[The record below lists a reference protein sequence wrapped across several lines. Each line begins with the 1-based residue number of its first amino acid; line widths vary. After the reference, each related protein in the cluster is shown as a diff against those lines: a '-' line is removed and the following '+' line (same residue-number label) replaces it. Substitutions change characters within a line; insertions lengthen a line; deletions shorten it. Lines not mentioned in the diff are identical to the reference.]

1 MKTRTINHKESMPDF
16 FENEIKPILYSQFN
30 SAPIVNYPVYIYG
43 AGELGRLAC
52 DYCDYCGIE
61 IVGFL
66 DKGKAGESFHSNV
79 MLNKIY
85 PVYHPEDISLIGKHS
100 VNVLVA
106 IATLPYS
113 SILNDLHLIGW
124 KSISPF
130 YAITSIGQEAHPLNN
145 GWVVGP
151 VGESEFKEIS
161 HICDMLEDEESLLA
175 YKAFIAWHSNYLEAE
190 NLDPT
195 VNPTTRY
202 IVPPVLS
209 AICTNPGQFVDV
221 GAHQGETVRRFLDA
235 QVVFRDYVL
244 IEPDLISH
252 KILKQNIAPAI
263 PEQINVEYL
272 DHVIGSTSD
281 ETVSFFTGLGYCS
294 QICLNG
300 NQERQTLRLD
310 DLKLSPSFLKV
321 HTEGSELNVLL
332 GAAETITKHRPVIAA
347 SIYHNRDGLCK
358 TISYLIS
365 QLDNYSFY
373 FRLHSYQGTGA
384 FIYAIPGLSNVN

>member
-1 MKTRTINHKESMPDF
+1 MITDTIYRKATRSYF
-16 FENEIKPILYSQFN
+16 FENEIKPILNSQVN
-30 SAPIVNYPVYIYG
+30 SAPIVDYPVYIYG

-52 DYCDYCGIE
+52 DYCNYCGIE

-113 SILNDLHLIGW
+113 PIFYDLNLIGW
-124 KSISPF
+124 KSILPF
-130 YAITSIGQEAHPLNN
+130 YAITSIEQEAHPLNN
-145 GWVVGP
+145 GWAVGA
-151 VGESEFKEIS
+151 VGESEFKEIA
-161 HICDMLEDEESLLA
+161 HICDILEDEESLLA
-175 YKAFIAWHSNYLEAE
+175 YKAFIAWHSNYLEVE
-190 NLDPT
+190 NLDAI
-195 VNPTTRY
+195 VNPITRY
-202 IVPPVLS
+202 TIPPVLS
-209 AICTNPGQFVDV
+209 AIHNKPGQFVDV
-221 GAHQGETVRRFLDA
+221 GAHQGESVSRLLKA
-235 QVVFRDYVL
+235 QVDFSDYIL

-252 KILKQNIAPAI
+252 EKLKKSIAPAI
-263 PEQINVEYL
+263 LKQKNVQYL

-300 NQERQTLRLD
+300 NEERQTLRLD
-310 DLKLSPSFLKV
+310 DLKLSPSYLKI

-332 GAAETITKHRPVIAA
+332 GAAETITKHRPIIAV